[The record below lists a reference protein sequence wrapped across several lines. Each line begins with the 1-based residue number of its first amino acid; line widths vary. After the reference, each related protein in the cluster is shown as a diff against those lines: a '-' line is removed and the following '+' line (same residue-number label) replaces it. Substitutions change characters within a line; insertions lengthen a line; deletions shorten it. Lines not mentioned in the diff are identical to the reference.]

1 VDPVRLRRRDDPLL
15 EILAGTGRQMADAAL
30 PTVVFV
36 VVWLVAQALVWPE
49 PILLGGLA
57 AVVVAAVIAVIRWRG
72 GERPRAAAVGLL
84 VAVVAT
90 LIALYTG
97 RAEDFFLP
105 RIIANAGSLA
115 AWLVSIAI
123 RWPLLGLVVSA
134 ALGRPRAW
142 RDDPDLVRGYCRA
155 SWLWAAQYLVR
166 IVVML
171 PLWAADKVV
180 ALGIAQVVLT
190 WPLVL
195 VCALGSWPLVRSALP
210 SGHPGP
216 RHPVDGGFVPGE
228 QRSDAEPSDPV
239 QGPM

>member
-1 VDPVRLRRRDDPLL
+1 VRRRDDPIL
-15 EILAGTGRQMADAAL
+15 EALAGSGRGMADAAL
-30 PTVVFV
+30 PTVAFV
-36 VVWLVAQALVWPE
+36 VVWLIAQGVGWPE
-49 PILLGGLA
+49 PILLGGLG
-57 AVVVAAVIAVIRWRG
+57 AVVVAVVIALVRWRG
-72 GERPRAAAVGLL
+72 GERPRAASVGLL
-84 VAVVAT
+84 LAVGAT

-115 AWLVSIAI
+115 AWLVSIAV

-166 IVVML
+166 LVVLL
-171 PLWAADKVV
+171 PLWFADQVV

-210 SGHPGP
+210 PGHPGP
-216 RHPVDGGFVPGE
+216 RHPVAGGFVPATSDSAT
-228 QRSDAEPSDPV
+228 SDAA
-239 QGPM
+239 GPA

>member
-30 PTVVFV
+30 PTLAFV
-36 VVWLVAQALVWPE
+36 VVWLVAQALTWPE

-57 AVVVAAVIAVIRWRG
+57 AVVVAGVISVVRWRA

-115 AWLVSIAI
+115 AWLVSIAL

-134 ALGRPRAW
+134 ALGKPRAW
-142 RDDPDLVRGYCRA
+142 RNDPDLVRGYCRA

-166 IVVML
+166 IVVLL
-171 PLWAADKVV
+171 PLWFADRLV
-180 ALGIAQVVLT
+180 ALGIAQLVLT
-190 WPLVL
+190 WPLVI

-210 SGHPGP
+210 PGHPGP
-216 RHPVDGGFVPGE
+216 RHPVAGGFVPSADHAG
-228 QRSDAEPSDPV
+228 ADPA
-239 QGPM
+239 